1 MRTLLLPA
9 LLIAAAVLLSAQ
21 DTADHAAEPLAPRKP
36 TQASSGPYQRPQSGK
51 PYQPQDDFFHYSTK
65 LVNKNDVDYGAWLEE
80 RRRTFLEAS
89 LTNPFFWYSALTT
102 ALVMLVMLMYGV
114 RVLDERR
121 KLWRAAELLTDVW
134 NQDQYSRAVAAAA
147 VEKYNAHMA
156 DCNRVIETQLS
167 GRPSATALD
176 AMDFKER
183 LEVVSAQRDA
193 FDSENRSLKAE
204 LQKKEAMDSQ
214 MSARLDA
221 LERRS
226 ESNGSGTNATADTES
241 TRRLI
246 ARVNELQQQLE
257 AEQRRNRQLKGA

>member
-1 MRTLLLPA
+1 MTSRLLLFTMLA
-9 LLIAAAVLLSAQ
+9 TTLTAQ
-21 DTADHAAEPLAPRKP
+21 ETATQPVQPSVSRPPRQ
-36 TQASSGPYQRPQSGK
+36 TSSGPYQHPQTGK

-65 LVNKNDVDYGAWLEE
+65 LVNKSDFDYGAWIEE
-80 RRRTFLEAS
+80 RRRAFLDAS
-89 LTNPFFWYSALTT
+89 LSNPFFWYSALTT
-102 ALVMLVMLMYGV
+102 GLVMLLMLMYGV

-134 NQDQYSRAVAAAA
+134 NQEQYSRAMAASA

-156 DCNRVIETQLS
+156 DCNRVIETQLI
-167 GRPSATALD
+167 GRPSATALET
-176 AMDFKER
+176 MDFKER
-183 LEVVSAQRDA
+183 LEVASAQRDA

-204 LQKKEAMDSQ
+204 LQKKDTMISQ
-214 MSARLDA
+214 MSGRLDV

-226 ESNGSGTNATADTES
+226 ETNGSGAAAPSDTEA

-257 AEQRRNRQLKGA
+257 AERRKNRQLKGA